1 MAWYTLTM
9 YFFYLFLCLDGSLYA
24 GITNN
29 LLRREALHNS
39 GKGSAYTRSRGG
51 GRVVYFEKFPTK
63 SHALKRE
70 VEVKKWKREK
80 KLLLLGSKSL
90 QKSGHTYPSA
100 KARNKRK
107 LQKFF

>member
-29 LLRREALHNS
+29 LLRREAFHNS
-39 GKGSAYTRSRGG
+39 GTGSAYTRSRGG
-51 GRVVYFEKFPTK
+51 GRVVYFEKFLTK
-63 SHALKRE
+63 SQALKRE
-70 VEVKKWKREK
+70 AEVKKWKREK
-80 KLLLLGSKSL
+80 KLLLIGSKSL
-90 QKSGHTYPSA
+90 QESGHANSST

-107 LQKFF
+107 L